1 MYNKGDFYTY
11 LSGYRVEKGCEYTHT
26 SITKPAGSFY
36 IPSEK
41 IDEYMD
47 IYKQAYLA
55 NEDLYVTEKHRD
67 ICSILID
74 IDLRFDKDSKVRN
87 YDPEFIVDILK
98 IYCDKINN
106 YVNIP
111 DNLKIYVMEKSKP
124 TIDKNFQKDGVHIII
139 PGVVTKPTIQY
150 LVRQEILDDPRF
162 DELYTKYNILNGK
175 EDILDKAVIYKN
187 NWQMYGSKKPQC
199 EAYKITKVY
208 TLNKDLSISLDS
220 GDVEINHGDLIELM
234 SIRNKYEST
243 KIKIEKLPVIE
254 EFDKKENSKKMHKNP
269 ALQANQNNKK
279 NVITDSELELVE
291 KLIDILDIKRSDSFD
306 SWIRVGWC
314 FRNIDNRLLDKWIEF
329 SKKNVKFQEGEC
341 EKLWPYMKSDGLGM
355 GTLHMWAKHDNE
367 EKYRDICNKDLT
379 LLFEKSTSETHT
391 DIAKVVHY
399 LYKYDYVCVCNA
411 KNLWYEFRNHRWVS
425 CDNAHTL
432 KSRMSNEVVN
442 EYRKK
447 ITYYN
452 QKAIDDEANKDNYD
466 NIVKK
471 LVSISSKLK
480 TVPFK
485 NNIVAELRDLFYIDK
500 FEEKLDS
507 KCTLIGFE
515 NGVYD
520 LEMAEFRDG
529 RPDDYISFS
538 TNINYIPYNPEHR
551 NVIEMHEFVSK
562 IFTVPALKQYVLTLL
577 SSFLNG
583 NIREEK
589 FHIWT
594 GSGCFAK
601 GSQIMMFN
609 GLNKNVED
617 VQIGDILMGDDSTPR
632 NVKELF
638 RGYSDMYKI
647 IPVKGDSFVV
657 NGGHDLVVKMSNGF
671 RVSAKRS
678 YFVTQWIEH
687 DDKNAVKIIFK
698 TSPTRE
704 LANQVLSEVKLSEK
718 SVKNN
723 DIIKLTVH
731 QYLKLPKTIQILMSV
746 YRPEMVNF
754 EKKDIT
760 LDPYLLGYWLG
771 DGNAREPSF
780 TTEDHE
786 IVEYIESLNKENDAE
801 MNVYDDKGSAKTYG
815 VRANKNITKINY
827 FRKGLQDYN
836 LFKNKH
842 IPHDFKVNDRNT
854 RLQTLA
860 GIVDSDGH
868 YQPRSKQVEIT
879 LKSEKLID
887 DTIWIARSLG
897 LSCYK
902 SKIKK
907 KCCNNGTVGDYFRIN
922 MVGVNLCEIP
932 CKIPRKKPSV
942 RTCPR
947 DPLKLSFKV
956 ERIEDNNFYG
966 FELDGNN
973 RFLMGDFVIQKNSN
987 GKSKFIELFERSFG
1001 GYCVKFP
1008 ITLLTQK
1015 RASSNSATSE
1025 LARAKGKRFA
1035 SLQEPSEDE
1044 KLNIGLM
1051 KEISGGDTIQARML
1065 YKEPIEFKPQF
1076 KMILACNHLPS
1087 IPSDDGGT
1095 WRRIRV
1101 VEFTSK
1107 FCENPNPEIVNEFL
1121 MDKELSLRFDE
1132 WREYF
1137 MSMLIE
1143 YHKEYI
1149 KNGIKEPEEVLK
1161 CTREYQRS
1169 NDCYL
1174 DFVESELEKS
1184 PDNALNKGDAHTC
1197 FKLWVVDNAP
1207 IHFKNIVK
1215 KTFTTALYKILSKGV
1230 QNIAKLE
1237 SWKGWAFKNKNIKV
1251 DDLDH

>member
-41 IDEYMD
+41 IDEFMD

-87 YDPEFIVDILK
+87 YDQEFIVDILK

-124 TIDKNFQKDGVHIII
+124 SIDKNFQKDGVHIII
-139 PGVVTKPTIQY
+139 PGLVTKPTVQY

-162 DELYTKYNILNGK
+162 NELYTKYNILNGK

-208 TLNKDLSISLDS
+208 TLNKDLEISLDS
-220 GDVEINHGDLIELM
+220 EDVEINHGDLIELM

-291 KLIDILDIKRSDSFD
+291 KLIDILDVKRSDSFD

-329 SKKNVKFQEGEC
+329 SKKNAKFQEGEC

-355 GTLHMWAKHDNE
+355 GTLHMWAKQDNE

-432 KSRMSNEVVN
+432 KSKMSNEVVN

-594 GSGCFAK
+594 GSG
-601 GSQIMMFN
+601 
-609 GLNKNVED
+609 
-617 VQIGDILMGDDSTPR
+617 
-632 NVKELF
+632 
-638 RGYSDMYKI
+638 
-647 IPVKGDSFVV
+647 
-657 NGGHDLVVKMSNGF
+657 
-671 RVSAKRS
+671 
-678 YFVTQWIEH
+678 
-687 DDKNAVKIIFK
+687 
-698 TSPTRE
+698 
-704 LANQVLSEVKLSEK
+704 
-718 SVKNN
+718 
-723 DIIKLTVH
+723 
-731 QYLKLPKTIQILMSV
+731 
-746 YRPEMVNF
+746 
-754 EKKDIT
+754 
-760 LDPYLLGYWLG
+760 
-771 DGNAREPSF
+771 
-780 TTEDHE
+780 
-786 IVEYIESLNKENDAE
+786 
-801 MNVYDDKGSAKTYG
+801 
-815 VRANKNITKINY
+815 
-827 FRKGLQDYN
+827 
-836 LFKNKH
+836 
-842 IPHDFKVNDRNT
+842 
-854 RLQTLA
+854 
-860 GIVDSDGH
+860 
-868 YQPRSKQVEIT
+868 
-879 LKSEKLID
+879 
-887 DTIWIARSLG
+887 
-897 LSCYK
+897 
-902 SKIKK
+902 
-907 KCCNNGTVGDYFRIN
+907 
-922 MVGVNLCEIP
+922 
-932 CKIPRKKPSV
+932 
-942 RTCPR
+942 
-947 DPLKLSFKV
+947 
-956 ERIEDNNFYG
+956 
-966 FELDGNN
+966 
-973 RFLMGDFVIQKNSN
+973 SN

-1107 FCENPNPEIVNEFL
+1107 FCENPNPEILNEFL

-1184 PDNALNKGDAHTC
+1184 NDNSLNKADAHTC

-1207 IHFKNIVK
+1207 PHFKNIVK
-1215 KTFTTALYKILSKGV
+1215 KTFTTALDKILSKGV

-1237 SWKGWAFKNKNIKV
+1237 SWKGWSFKNKNIKV

>member
-1 MYNKGDFYTY
+1 MYKKGDFYTY

-41 IDEYMD
+41 IDEYID

-87 YDPEFIVDILK
+87 YDQKFIEDIIK

-111 DNLKIYVMEKSKP
+111 DNLKIYVMEKPKP
-124 TIDKNFQKDGVHIII
+124 SIDKNFQKDGLHIII
-139 PGVVTKPTIQY
+139 PGIVTKPTLQY
-150 LVRQEILDDPRF
+150 LFRQDVLEDDRF
-162 DELYTKYNILNGK
+162 DELYIKYNIINGK

-199 EAYKITKVY
+199 DAYKITKIY
-208 TLNKDLSISLDS
+208 NLQNSNISLDT
-220 GDVEINHGDLIELM
+220 DLIKHGELIELM

-243 KIKIEKLPVIE
+243 KIKIEKLQVIE
-254 EFDKKENSKKMHKNP
+254 EFNKKENSKKMHKNP

-279 NVITDSELELVE
+279 NVIADSELELVE

-329 SKKNVKFQEGEC
+329 SKKNAKFQEGEC
-341 EKLWPYMKSDGLGM
+341 EKLWHYMKNDGLGM

-367 EKYRDICNKDLT
+367 DKYRDICNKDLT

-411 KNLWYEFRNHRWVS
+411 KNLWYEFKNHRWVS

-432 KSRMSNEVVN
+432 KSKMSNEVVN

-452 QKAIDDEANKDNYD
+452 QKAIDDESNKDNYD

-485 NNIVAELRDLFYIDK
+485 NNIVSELRDLFYIDK

-520 LEMAEFRDG
+520 LEMNEFRDG

-538 TNINYIPYNPEHR
+538 TNINYIQYNPEYR
-551 NVIEMHEFVSK
+551 NVIEMHEFISK

-594 GSGCFAK
+594 GSG
-601 GSQIMMFN
+601 
-609 GLNKNVED
+609 
-617 VQIGDILMGDDSTPR
+617 
-632 NVKELF
+632 
-638 RGYSDMYKI
+638 
-647 IPVKGDSFVV
+647 
-657 NGGHDLVVKMSNGF
+657 
-671 RVSAKRS
+671 
-678 YFVTQWIEH
+678 
-687 DDKNAVKIIFK
+687 
-698 TSPTRE
+698 
-704 LANQVLSEVKLSEK
+704 
-718 SVKNN
+718 
-723 DIIKLTVH
+723 
-731 QYLKLPKTIQILMSV
+731 
-746 YRPEMVNF
+746 
-754 EKKDIT
+754 
-760 LDPYLLGYWLG
+760 
-771 DGNAREPSF
+771 
-780 TTEDHE
+780 
-786 IVEYIESLNKENDAE
+786 
-801 MNVYDDKGSAKTYG
+801 
-815 VRANKNITKINY
+815 
-827 FRKGLQDYN
+827 
-836 LFKNKH
+836 
-842 IPHDFKVNDRNT
+842 
-854 RLQTLA
+854 
-860 GIVDSDGH
+860 
-868 YQPRSKQVEIT
+868 
-879 LKSEKLID
+879 
-887 DTIWIARSLG
+887 
-897 LSCYK
+897 
-902 SKIKK
+902 
-907 KCCNNGTVGDYFRIN
+907 
-922 MVGVNLCEIP
+922 
-932 CKIPRKKPSV
+932 
-942 RTCPR
+942 
-947 DPLKLSFKV
+947 
-956 ERIEDNNFYG
+956 
-966 FELDGNN
+966 
-973 RFLMGDFVIQKNSN
+973 SN

-1107 FCENPNPEIVNEFL
+1107 FCENPNPEILNEFL

-1184 PDNALNKGDAHTC
+1184 NDNSLIKADAYTC

-1207 IHFKNIVK
+1207 PHFKSIVK
-1215 KTFTTALYKILSKGV
+1215 KTFTNAVDKILSKGV

-1237 SWKGWAFKNKNIKV
+1237 SWKGWSFKNKNIKV
-1251 DDLDH
+1251 DDLDN

>member
-47 IYKQAYLA
+47 IYRQAYLA

-87 YDPEFIVDILK
+87 YDQEFIVDILK

-124 TIDKNFQKDGVHIII
+124 SIDKNFQKDGVHIII
-139 PGVVTKPTIQY
+139 PGIVTKPTVQY

-162 DELYTKYNILNGK
+162 DELYKKYNILNGK

-199 EAYKITKVY
+199 EAYKITKIY
-208 TLNKDLSISLDS
+208 TLNKDLAISLDS
-220 GDVEINHGDLIELM
+220 GEINHGELIELM

-254 EFDKKENSKKMHKNP
+254 EFDKKENNKKMHKNP

-291 KLIDILDIKRSDSFD
+291 KLIDILDVKRSDSFD

-329 SKKNVKFQEGEC
+329 SKKNAKFQEGEC

-355 GTLHMWAKHDNE
+355 GTLHMWAKNDNE

-485 NNIVAELRDLFYIDK
+485 NNIVSELRDLFYIDK

-594 GSGCFAK
+594 GSG
-601 GSQIMMFN
+601 
-609 GLNKNVED
+609 
-617 VQIGDILMGDDSTPR
+617 
-632 NVKELF
+632 
-638 RGYSDMYKI
+638 
-647 IPVKGDSFVV
+647 
-657 NGGHDLVVKMSNGF
+657 
-671 RVSAKRS
+671 
-678 YFVTQWIEH
+678 
-687 DDKNAVKIIFK
+687 
-698 TSPTRE
+698 
-704 LANQVLSEVKLSEK
+704 
-718 SVKNN
+718 
-723 DIIKLTVH
+723 
-731 QYLKLPKTIQILMSV
+731 
-746 YRPEMVNF
+746 
-754 EKKDIT
+754 
-760 LDPYLLGYWLG
+760 
-771 DGNAREPSF
+771 
-780 TTEDHE
+780 
-786 IVEYIESLNKENDAE
+786 
-801 MNVYDDKGSAKTYG
+801 
-815 VRANKNITKINY
+815 
-827 FRKGLQDYN
+827 
-836 LFKNKH
+836 
-842 IPHDFKVNDRNT
+842 
-854 RLQTLA
+854 
-860 GIVDSDGH
+860 
-868 YQPRSKQVEIT
+868 
-879 LKSEKLID
+879 
-887 DTIWIARSLG
+887 
-897 LSCYK
+897 
-902 SKIKK
+902 
-907 KCCNNGTVGDYFRIN
+907 
-922 MVGVNLCEIP
+922 
-932 CKIPRKKPSV
+932 
-942 RTCPR
+942 
-947 DPLKLSFKV
+947 
-956 ERIEDNNFYG
+956 
-966 FELDGNN
+966 
-973 RFLMGDFVIQKNSN
+973 SN

-1107 FCENPNPEIVNEFL
+1107 FCENPNPEILNEFL

-1184 PDNALNKGDAHTC
+1184 PDNSLNKGEAHTC

-1207 IHFKNIVK
+1207 LHFKNIVK
-1215 KTFTTALYKILSKGV
+1215 KTFTTALDKILSKGV